1 MMSRFET
8 MTETIHEENSTSLNS
23 PQRSTLTLTS
33 ENNVNTDPATV
44 RLRLTRRLSHNAQ
57 KQQTTSAGLT
67 RRRVSWT
74 TDTVDNEFLNKKKS
88 KCCCIYQK
96 PRNWDES
103 SSDDE
108 NEDHDC
114 QNCRGHRKSDFN
126 KNKTKDNERQE
137 QVCNDLESININSTQ
152 ICETNS
158 NNSNINKMET
168 NESK

>member
-1 MMSRFET
+1 MLDIRVWRSRQAWSRRY
-8 MTETIHEENSTSLNS
+8 IQNLS
-23 PQRSTLTLTS
+23 PQSSGSSPGDDSAKDPGRQPGLAGPYNMWTS
-33 ENNVNTDPATV
+33 ESTV
-44 RLRLTRRLSHNAQ
+44 CI
-57 KQQTTSAGLT
+57 
-67 RRRVSWT
+67 VSN
-74 TDTVDNEFLNKKKS
+74 DDRQKKS

-126 KNKTKDNERQE
+126 KNKTKKDNERQE

-152 ICETNS
+152 ICQS
-158 NNSNINKMET
+158 NNNNNINKMET
-168 NESK
+168 NQSK